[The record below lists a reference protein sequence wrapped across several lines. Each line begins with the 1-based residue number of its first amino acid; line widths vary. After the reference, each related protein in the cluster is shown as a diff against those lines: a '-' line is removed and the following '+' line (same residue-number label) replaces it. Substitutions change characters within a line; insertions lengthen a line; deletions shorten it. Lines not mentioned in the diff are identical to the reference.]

1 MVIDNCP
8 TTAET
13 RELVSSC
20 PTIRYALCDE
30 PGLDRARNL
39 ALRLAGGSIV
49 AFIDDDV
56 RVHPGWLERIVR
68 NFNDPIVGV
77 ATGITLPAELE
88 TEAQITLERIASF
101 IKGFERR
108 EFTAFN
114 ADPFHVAGM
123 GAGSSMAIRTSILGE
138 VGVFN
143 EQLDGGTP
151 TLSGGDHEFFS
162 RTLRRGYRIVYDNSA
177 IAWHLH
183 RRTENEA
190 LKTVF
195 GYGVGVF
202 AWWTCTLVREREYS
216 LLLAAPLTL
225 IQYHA
230 RRLVCSFTGSADAPP
245 AHYAWAELRGAL
257 TGPFAYF
264 RSLLT
269 EGRRQ

>member
-1 MVIDNCP
+1 
-8 TTAET
+8 
-13 RELVSSC
+13 
-20 PTIRYALCDE
+20 
-30 PGLDRARNL
+30 
-39 ALRLAGGSIV
+39 
-49 AFIDDDV
+49 
-56 RVHPGWLERIVR
+56 
-68 NFNDPIVGV
+68 
-77 ATGITLPAELE
+77 
-88 TEAQITLERIASF
+88 
-101 IKGFERR
+101 
-108 EFTAFN
+108 
-114 ADPFHVAGM
+114 
-123 GAGSSMAIRTSILGE
+123 
-138 VGVFN
+138 VFN

-230 RRLVCSFTGSADAPP
+230 RRLVRSFTGSADAPP
-245 AHYAWAELRGAL
+245 VHYAWAELRGAL